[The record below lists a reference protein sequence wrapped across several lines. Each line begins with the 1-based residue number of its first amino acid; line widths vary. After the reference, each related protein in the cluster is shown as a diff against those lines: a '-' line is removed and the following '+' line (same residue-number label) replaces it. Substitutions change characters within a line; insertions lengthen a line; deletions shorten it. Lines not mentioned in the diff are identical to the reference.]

1 MDISSK
7 IAQGLL
13 SIGAVFLA
21 PAGAVHLGKRH
32 QKPDLLR

>member
-13 SIGAVFLA
+13 SIGRGLSA